1 MDRFQPR
8 GGELAVIGAAGKTG
22 AAVVRALA
30 GRPVRRVVHTARRAG
45 DRRVDLETG
54 EGLESALTGCR
65 GVYFIAPNVHPDEP
79 GLLRRTLDAAAR
91 AGVHHVVYHSV
102 AWPHTPAMPHHLDK
116 AVCEDM
122 LRTHGGVQW
131 TILQPCA
138 YAENFPTL
146 LDGTATAL
154 EVPYN
159 PEAPFTFVR
168 LPDVAAAAARVLDE
182 GADVHHGVTYELGA
196 AEVSS
201 IGQWSRALPH
211 EVTVRRIRV
220 DEWADRYGGDLPRD
234 ARDRLIAMFDFY
246 DRHGFVARS
255 TGWEALLDRPP
266 GRPAPGRAPAGR

>member
-1 MDRFQPR
+1 M
-8 GGELAVIGAAGKTG
+8 
-22 AAVVRALA
+22 
-30 GRPVRRVVHTARRAG
+30 RRVVHTARRAG

-54 EGLESALTGCR
+54 EGLEAALTGCR

-159 PEAPFTFVR
+159 PDAPFTFVR

-182 GADVHHGVTYELGA
+182 GADVHHGVTYELGPPRCRASGSGLEPSRTRSRCA
-196 AEVSS
+196 ASASTSGPTGTAVICARRARSPDRDVRLLRS
-201 IGQWSRALPH
+201 ARVRGPQHRVGGIARPAARPSRSRSRAGGPMI
-211 EVTVRRIRV
+211 ERAYAPRR
-220 DEWADRYGGDLPRD
+220 PRPVPSS
-234 ARDRLIAMFDFY
+234 
-246 DRHGFVARS
+246 FVSRIVGPS
-255 TGWEALLDRPP
+255 TS
-266 GRPAPGRAPAGR
+266 